1 MFVFVLVGK
10 VISNGRTSTNGDSLA
25 PKSRVN
31 PLFAQNQTQK
41 NQMFWKMGG
50 GHAPS
55 NHTKLTKD
63 TKDEVERMDRWQDE
77 TITMLR

>member
-1 MFVFVLVGK
+1 MFIFVLVGK

-41 NQMFWKMGG
+41 NQMFRKMGG
-50 GHAPS
+50 GQKPF

-63 TKDEVERMDRWQDE
+63 TKDEVERMD
-77 TITMLR
+77 